1 MSLLPLFSLPNSHQH
16 CPVATT
22 TQCCVPY
29 CAGGEEG
36 EGIAGIPAVLIMRTN
51 NDDAEREREKGGEL
65 LPKVFFRHCGKKK
78 GKKGMTGPPARSVR
92 QCYFCPERMDGR
104 TSFFGPLSFFSDTL
118 AVATT
123 KSFWFVG
130 EEVGGVFW
138 YCTRWGGVR
147 TDGCAAARRPPREGR
162 TDGGGGGT
170 CCVCTG
176 PWIWWAMLM
185 IVGRRRVNEEV
196 GREGGRE
203 GGRKPSR

>member
-65 LPKVFFRHCGKKK
+65 LPKVFFSGTVGRKRKEGNDW
-78 GKKGMTGPPARSVR
+78 PACPVR
-92 QCYFCPERMDGR
+92 PAMLLFPRADGR
-104 TSFFGPLSFFSDTL
+104 SDELFWSSFFFSDTL
-118 AVATT
+118 VVATT

-147 TDGCAAARRPPREGR
+147 TGGCAAARRPPREGR
-162 TDGGGGGT
+162 TDGGGGGGT

-196 GREGGRE
+196 GREE
-203 GGRKPSR
+203 AL

>member
-29 CAGGEEG
+29 CAGGRG
-36 EGIAGIPAVLIMRTN
+36 GGNSGYTGGTHHAHKQRRR
-51 NDDAEREREKGGEL
+51 RERKRKGGRTAT
-65 LPKVFFRHCGKKK
+65 KSFFQALWEEKE
-78 GKKGMTGPPARSVR
+78 KKGMTGPPARSVR

-118 AVATT
+118 VVATT

-138 YCTRWGGVR
+138 YCKRWGGVR
-147 TDGCAAARRPPREGR
+147 AGGCAAARRPPREGR
-162 TDGGGGGT
+162 TDGGGGGGT

-196 GREGGRE
+196 GREGGR
-203 GGRKPSR
+203 KPSR